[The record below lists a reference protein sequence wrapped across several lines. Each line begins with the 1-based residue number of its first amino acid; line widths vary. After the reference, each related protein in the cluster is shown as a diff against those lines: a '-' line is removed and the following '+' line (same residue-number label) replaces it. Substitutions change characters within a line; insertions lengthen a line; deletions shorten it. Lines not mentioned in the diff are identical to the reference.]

1 MSRLTKAVVL
11 GLVTGITGVLLS
23 LIPFAGDIE
32 ENLGLYILFK
42 LRGAI
47 KAPSDVI
54 VISMDRASADAF
66 NLPEDPKKWPRT
78 LHARLTEMLSE
89 KGASVIVYDII
100 FEDSHFSAED
110 HAFAKAIKEADNVVL
125 CKLLKSDMIL
135 VADREKKNTGE
146 MTVYRFVH
154 PAPVLEEAAAA
165 LAPFPLPKVPVRLN
179 CYWTFKRDAG
189 DIPTLPV
196 VAFQMYSM
204 PVYGE
209 FVGLLSKA
217 DPRYAGMFPRDKR
230 ELIAH
235 KGVEKFI
242 QNVRHIFEN
251 DRSLAEKMLA
261 RIEKQ
266 GPLTADVRKKQT
278 LRALVRL
285 YQGAS
290 SRYLNYYG
298 PPGSIT
304 TIPYYQALEKLPPDL
319 RGKAVFIG
327 LSELF
332 RPEQKDGFYTVFSG
346 ANGVDLSGV
355 EIAATAFANIF
366 EDRPV
371 RPLALNR
378 QIVLLFVWGLIMGIL
393 CFLAPAVY
401 AASGI
406 AGLGIAFT
414 WFAGYQF
421 KTAGIWYPLIIPLFI
436 QTSAPYFTSIL
447 WKYVESNRE
456 RKIIRKAFEYYLPDD
471 VVNRL
476 VKNLGNMQKGGET
489 VYGICLYTDAKQY
502 TTLAEKMNP
511 EELGAFMNRYYST
524 LFASVRKYGGVVS
537 NVIGDSMLALWVT
550 SQNEVSVE
558 RNACLAALDISRSI
572 HQFNQSAAF
581 PLPTRI
587 CLHSGKMF
595 MGNIGAIDHFE
606 FRPIGDIVNT
616 TTRIEGLSKYFG
628 NRILVSED
636 VIKNLR
642 MFLTRKLGTF
652 VLAGKAN
659 AVIIHELIGET
670 AKADEQKVSAIE
682 IFSDGLA
689 LFRMQAW
696 DRAKK
701 KFGEHL
707 EIIKEDEPSEFY
719 IKLCEQYKKDPP
731 GESWSGEIHI
741 EKQ

>member
-1 MSRLTKAVVL
+1 
-11 GLVTGITGVLLS
+11 
-23 LIPFAGDIE
+23 
-32 ENLGLYILFK
+32 
-42 LRGAI
+42 
-47 KAPSDVI
+47 
-54 VISMDRASADAF
+54 
-66 NLPEDPKKWPRT
+66 
-78 LHARLTEMLSE
+78 
-89 KGASVIVYDII
+89 
-100 FEDSHFSAED
+100 
-110 HAFAKAIKEADNVVL
+110 
-125 CKLLKSDMIL
+125 
-135 VADREKKNTGE
+135 
-146 MTVYRFVH
+146 
-154 PAPVLEEAAAA
+154 
-165 LAPFPLPKVPVRLN
+165 
-179 CYWTFKRDAG
+179 
-189 DIPTLPV
+189 
-196 VAFQMYSM
+196 
-204 PVYGE
+204 
-209 FVGLLSKA
+209 
-217 DPRYAGMFPRDKR
+217 MFPPDNR

-242 QNVRHIFEN
+242 QDVRHIFEN

-261 RIEKQ
+261 GIEKQ

-304 TIPYYQALEKLPPDL
+304 TIPYFQALEKLPSDI

-371 RPLALNR
+371 RALPLNR
-378 QIVLLFVWGLIMGIL
+378 QIVLLFVWGLIMGML
-393 CFLAPAVY
+393 CFLAPAAY
-401 AASGI
+401 AAAGI

-502 TTLAEKMNP
+502 TTLAEKMDP

-550 SQNEVSVE
+550 SQSEIAIE
-558 RNACLAALDISRSI
+558 RSACLAALDISRSI
-572 HQFNQSAAF
+572 RLFNQSENLQ
-581 PLPTRI
+581 LPTRI

-595 MGNIGAIDHFE
+595 MGNIGAAGHFE
-606 FRPIGDIVNT
+606 YRPIGDIVNT
-616 TTRIEGLSKYFG
+616 TTRIEGLNRYLG
-628 NRILVSED
+628 TRILVSED
-636 VIKNLR
+636 VVKNLR

-652 VLAGKAN
+652 FLAGKSKP
-659 AVIIHELIGET
+659 VIIYELIGHMPEADKQKISASET
-670 AKADEQKVSAIE
+670 FA
-682 IFSDGLA
+682 DGLD

-696 DRAKK
+696 DRAKE
-701 KFGEHL
+701 KFREYLQIEQG
-707 EIIKEDEPSEFY
+707 DEPSEFY
-719 IKLCEQYKKDPP
+719 MELCEQYKKDPP